1 MIGVIRLIIMQVSPK
16 YSDQIIAFHPFN
28 EYLSGNSDE
37 MKKLLILAVIG
48 LLFVSCGSSKTA
60 SPDDD
65 KNLEQTLDD
74 KNAAVLPL
82 VTRIQKLPGVT
93 LRGGVPVFI
102 KNSSSTGGR
111 PPLPLYVVDGM
122 VIGNSFRTVE
132 NIVQPVDVKSI
143 RALTGSDASF
153 YGARGA
159 NGVIEITTK
168 RGN

>member
-1 MIGVIRLIIMQVSPK
+1 
-16 YSDQIIAFHPFN
+16 
-28 EYLSGNSDE
+28 
-37 MKKLLILAVIG
+37 MKKLLALAAFG
-48 LLFVSCGSSKTA
+48 LLTLSCGSSKPAPQGDGNT
-60 SPDDD
+60 
-65 KNLEQTLDD
+65 LEQTLDD
-74 KNAAVLPL
+74 ENAAVLPL

-102 KNSSSTGGR
+102 KNSSSTSGR

-122 VIGNSFRTVE
+122 IIGNSFRSVE

>member
-1 MIGVIRLIIMQVSPK
+1 
-16 YSDQIIAFHPFN
+16 
-28 EYLSGNSDE
+28 
-37 MKKLLILAVIG
+37 MKKLLILGVIG
-48 LLFVSCGSSKTA
+48 LLTVSCGSSKSA
-60 SPDDD
+60 SPKDD

-74 KNAAVLPL
+74 ENAAVLPL

-102 KNSSSTGGR
+102 KNSSGTSGR

-122 VIGNSFRTVE
+122 IIGNSFRSVE

-143 RALTGSDASF
+143 RAITGSEAAF

>member
-1 MIGVIRLIIMQVSPK
+1 
-16 YSDQIIAFHPFN
+16 
-28 EYLSGNSDE
+28 
-37 MKKLLILAVIG
+37 MKKLLILALIS
-48 LLFVSCGSSKTA
+48 LLTASCGSSKSA
-60 SPDDD
+60 SPADD
-65 KNLEQTLDD
+65 KNLEQTLED
-74 KNAAVLPL
+74 KNSAVLPL
-82 VTRIQKLPGVT
+82 VNRIQKLPGVT

-102 KNSSSTGGR
+102 KNSSSTSGR

-122 VIGNSFRTVE
+122 VIGNSFRSVE

-143 RALTGSDASF
+143 RALTGSDASI

>member
-1 MIGVIRLIIMQVSPK
+1 
-16 YSDQIIAFHPFN
+16 
-28 EYLSGNSDE
+28 

-48 LLFVSCGSSKTA
+48 LLSASCGSPKTA
-60 SPDDD
+60 APSVE

-102 KNSSSTGGR
+102 KNSSSTRGR

-122 VIGNSFRTVE
+122 VIGNSFRSVE
-132 NIVQPVDVKSI
+132 NIVQPVDVESI

-168 RGN
+168 KGN

>member
-1 MIGVIRLIIMQVSPK
+1 
-16 YSDQIIAFHPFN
+16 
-28 EYLSGNSDE
+28 
-37 MKKLLILAVIG
+37 MKKLLILAVAG
-48 LLFVSCGSSKTA
+48 MLSVSCGSSKPA
-60 SPDDD
+60 SPADD

-74 KNAAVLPL
+74 QNAAVLPL

-102 KNSSSTGGR
+102 KNSTSTRGR

-122 VIGNSFRTVE
+122 VIGNSFRSVE
-132 NIVQPVDVKSI
+132 AIVQPVDVKSI

>member
-1 MIGVIRLIIMQVSPK
+1 
-16 YSDQIIAFHPFN
+16 
-28 EYLSGNSDE
+28 
-37 MKKLLILAVIG
+37 MKTLLILLFAS
-48 LLFVSCGSSKTA
+48 LLSFSCGSSKSAAPGNEKT
-60 SPDDD
+60 
-65 KNLEQTLDD
+65 LEQSLDD
-74 KNAAVLPL
+74 KNSAVLPL
-82 VTRIQKLPGVT
+82 VNRIQKLPGVT

-102 KNSSSTGGR
+102 KNSSSTSGR

-122 VIGNSFRTVE
+122 VIGNSFRSVE

>member
-1 MIGVIRLIIMQVSPK
+1 MMKKVLILL
-16 YSDQIIAFHPFN
+16 
-28 EYLSGNSDE
+28 LSGSF
-37 MKKLLILAVIG
+37 LL
-48 LLFVSCGSSKTA
+48 SCGNSKKVA
-60 SPDDD
+60 SGDDVD
-65 KNLEQTLDD
+65 IEKTLDD
-74 KNAAVLPL
+74 ANAAVLPL

-143 RALTGSDASF
+143 RALTGSDAAF